1 MRCIFMVDFMF
12 NDEYILEIYNLWKR
26 YETVTALRGLD
37 FNVKY
42 GEIHGLLGPNGA
54 GKTTTLKIIVGLLKK
69 DKGMVKVVGYN
80 IDEEPFEYKRY
91 IGYLPEYPNL
101 PLYLT
106 VEEFIKYV
114 ARIRDVPINIIN
126 DRMNDLLNRLE
137 IGDKRNELIAN
148 LSKGMKQKVAIIAS
162 LIHKPKLIIMDEPFL
177 GIDPMGQKTVKDIL
191 QEMINDGHSVL
202 VSTHILDTAERLC
215 DRVTIIY
222 NGENLGTGTLDELRK
237 HAEAEKGSTLE
248 EIFIKLIEEASTEEE
263 REEIQ
268 VKPKGFLQRIF
279 RK

>member
-1 MRCIFMVDFMF
+1 MVDFMF
-12 NDEYILEIYNLWKR
+12 NDEYILEIYNLWKH

-69 DKGMVKVVGYN
+69 DKGTVKVVGYD

-114 ARIRDVPINIIN
+114 ARIRDVPINMIN

-177 GIDPMGQKTVKDIL
+177 GIDPMSQKTVKDIL

-215 DRVTIIY
+215 DRITIIY

-237 HAEAEKGSTLE
+237 YAEAEKGSTLE

-268 VKPKGFLQRIF
+268 VKPKGFLRRIF